1 MQVTHQVFVTKEW
14 VKHSREELN
23 AEVQA
28 RLTVE
33 KATSALIP
41 DKDHLN
47 KEVKEALKAQA
58 SVEERLKTITK

>member
-33 KATSALIP
+33 KATSALIL

-58 SVEERLKTITK
+58 SVEEGLKTITK

>member
-1 MQVTHQVFVTKEW
+1 MIQQVFVAEEW

-28 RLTVE
+28 RLTAE
-33 KATSALIP
+33 KAVGALIL

-58 SVEERLKTITK
+58 SAKARLKTTTK